1 MALTEVEKSIK
12 EVKPGTAFEL
22 ALEKHKQ
29 LADKYPEHK
38 PFYEM
43 MVKTL
48 KVQENVMEDWRTT
61 TTDRGPEKSRF
72 WSKLSMPSRI
82 GNRGTN

>member
-1 MALTEVEKSIK
+1 MVTGVRVIKKFLIVLILGILGCQQGSPSDYKLALTEVEKSIK

-48 KVQENVMEDWRTT
+48 IVQENVMED
-61 TTDRGPEKSRF
+61 
-72 WSKLSMPSRI
+72 
-82 GNRGTN
+82 